1 MERDCI
7 FAAES
12 IKKKNFKMKKV
23 ILRQKKVGV
32 IPRGPY
38 DVYVNNVYVGSV
50 GRYSSLSFT
59 VQEDNFNLRMKYRK
73 FFSSSKDFQISK
85 DNTVVEYEPTG
96 VRLQL
101 AIAVFDVIAIIAMVL
116 HLKIVPCYVWF
127 WGIFGLPVLSII
139 WELVKRKSFFK
150 MNTICDFDN

>member
-1 MERDCI
+1 M
-7 FAAES
+7 
-12 IKKKNFKMKKV
+12 
-23 ILRQKKVGV
+23 
-32 IPRGPY
+32 
-38 DVYVNNVYVGSV
+38 
-50 GRYSSLSFT
+50 
-59 VQEDNFNLRMKYRK
+59 QEDNFNLRMKYRK

-96 VRLQL
+96 ARLQL
-101 AIAVFDVIAIIAMVL
+101 AIAVFDVIAIIVMVL
-116 HLKIVPCYVWF
+116 HLKIVPYYVWF